1 MGPLWFAWA
10 LILLTLVWVVWTGT
24 MSRAAPRSAS
34 PQAPVPRGRAWL
46 LSAALLVGVAA
57 LTIRQWF
64 PVGQN
69 VLGLQLG
76 YFAPYVFLFL
86 LGARASV
93 SRWLLFSSR
102 LRKCPRNHAE
112 QSRMLL
118 RNGSSD
124 LGREGP
130 QSLAL
135 QPLGPKARPRKG
147 RLWEL
152 FCNPLRATV
161 HCSKRP
167 STQSSC
173 KTFVQNKRHPGRPAQ
188 TGAPSRHLCGL
199 LSGRDPSFSR
209 ENILFNPC

>member
-112 QSRMLL
+112 TEPHAAEKWQFGPRP
-118 RNGSSD
+118 RRTAIAGFAATRPKGAAAKGST
-124 LGREGP
+124 LGA
-130 QSLAL
+130 LL
-135 QPLGPKARPRKG
+135 QPTPGNCALFQAAINTVILQDIRTEQAASWAACSNWRPISA
-147 RLWEL
+147 
-152 FCNPLRATV
+152 PLR
-161 HCSKRP
+161 
-167 STQSSC
+167 
-173 KTFVQNKRHPGRPAQ
+173 PAVW
-188 TGAPSRHLCGL
+188 TR
-199 LSGRDPSFSR
+199 SFF
-209 ENILFNPC
+209 LA